1 MQIITRHG
9 FYFLGTAKELRSV
22 LANLCNHYITVTDLI
37 NKKNKKPH
45 KTR

>member
-1 MQIITRHG
+1 MQIIRPQG
-9 FYFLGTAKELRSV
+9 FYFFGTTKELRYV